1 VLYVNSDT
9 NGRGFLFAGG
19 SHSYQHLVNE
29 VAGVVMDPETG
40 ASVLDRLRAKVK
52 VDGPGPSGNEADELA
67 SRKAAESGGDLP
79 IEALG
84 SGSDYTP
91 FLQHLGISSINLGY
105 GRGGRGAGIYHSTYD
120 SFDHFIRFG
129 DPKFAYGVA
138 LAETA
143 GRLVLRA
150 ADADVLPMRFGD
162 LADSVERYV
171 SDIEKLADGERE
183 NSRKLR
189 QLIDQGAFKLAA
201 DPETAYAPP
210 PSPDDV
216 PQFDFSALKRAAE
229 RLKKSATNYDDAFE
243 GALASDFR
251 LPPAELAHLNGCF
264 RASSRRSRA
273 RRDFPAANGT
283 ATCSMRRAST
293 RGMPPRRFLR
303 FASPSSSG
311 AGPRRLIPSIW
322 WRRPSTRPPLG
333 WTRRRRTLRQGSAR
347 ESRVPGRPR
356 LRPLTADRMA
366 RPHWLLSAAFLLAA
380 ARLGADP
387 IPVKVAV
394 VVTFEV
400 GQDTGDK
407 PGEFQF
413 WAEREKWGQ
422 PVIIPGVD
430 HPVLTDAHGT
440 IGVVSGTT
448 ARASNQIMALVLSG
462 KFDFSKTYWV
472 VNGIAGVNPAVASVG
487 SAAWAHY
494 VIDGDVAYEIDSR
507 EADPSWPYAIIPI
520 GSKVP
525 NEKPTREG
533 WEPDTMAYE
542 LNGPLV
548 DWAYA
553 LTKDTRIPTRMR

>member
-1 VLYVNSDT
+1 
-9 NGRGFLFAGG
+9 
-19 SHSYQHLVNE
+19 
-29 VAGVVMDPETG
+29 
-40 ASVLDRLRAKVK
+40 
-52 VDGPGPSGNEADELA
+52 
-67 SRKAAESGGDLP
+67 
-79 IEALG
+79 
-84 SGSDYTP
+84 
-91 FLQHLGISSINLGY
+91 
-105 GRGGRGAGIYHSTYD
+105 
-120 SFDHFIRFG
+120 
-129 DPKFAYGVA
+129 
-138 LAETA
+138 
-143 GRLVLRA
+143 
-150 ADADVLPMRFGD
+150 
-162 LADSVERYV
+162 
-171 SDIEKLADGERE
+171 
-183 NSRKLR
+183 
-189 QLIDQGAFKLAA
+189 
-201 DPETAYAPP
+201 
-210 PSPDDV
+210 
-216 PQFDFSALKRAAE
+216 
-229 RLKKSATNYDDAFE
+229 
-243 GALASDFR
+243 
-251 LPPAELAHLNGCF
+251 
-264 RASSRRSRA
+264 
-273 RRDFPAANGT
+273 
-283 ATCSMRRAST
+283 
-293 RGMPPRRFLR
+293 
-303 FASPSSSG
+303 
-311 AGPRRLIPSIW
+311 
-322 WRRPSTRPPLG
+322 
-333 WTRRRRTLRQGSAR
+333 
-347 ESRVPGRPR
+347 
-356 LRPLTADRMA
+356 MA

-520 GSKVP
+520 GSTVP
-525 NEKPTREG
+525 NERPTREG

-553 LTKDTRIPTRMR
+553 LTKDTRIPDSDAMTELRALYDGFPNAQNPPFVLCGETFGSCRYWHGKALTQWASDWTRLWTGGKGQFAMSDMEDQGIAAALSRLSRMGRVDFQRVLFLRTASNYCMQAPKEEVNKSLHSEYAGYLPSLEAAYRVGSRVTHELTAQWDTYREKTPAAR

>member
-1 VLYVNSDT
+1 
-9 NGRGFLFAGG
+9 
-19 SHSYQHLVNE
+19 
-29 VAGVVMDPETG
+29 
-40 ASVLDRLRAKVK
+40 
-52 VDGPGPSGNEADELA
+52 
-67 SRKAAESGGDLP
+67 
-79 IEALG
+79 
-84 SGSDYTP
+84 
-91 FLQHLGISSINLGY
+91 
-105 GRGGRGAGIYHSTYD
+105 
-120 SFDHFIRFG
+120 
-129 DPKFAYGVA
+129 
-138 LAETA
+138 
-143 GRLVLRA
+143 
-150 ADADVLPMRFGD
+150 
-162 LADSVERYV
+162 
-171 SDIEKLADGERE
+171 
-183 NSRKLR
+183 
-189 QLIDQGAFKLAA
+189 
-201 DPETAYAPP
+201 
-210 PSPDDV
+210 
-216 PQFDFSALKRAAE
+216 
-229 RLKKSATNYDDAFE
+229 
-243 GALASDFR
+243 
-251 LPPAELAHLNGCF
+251 
-264 RASSRRSRA
+264 
-273 RRDFPAANGT
+273 
-283 ATCSMRRAST
+283 
-293 RGMPPRRFLR
+293 
-303 FASPSSSG
+303 
-311 AGPRRLIPSIW
+311 
-322 WRRPSTRPPLG
+322 
-333 WTRRRRTLRQGSAR
+333 
-347 ESRVPGRPR
+347 
-356 LRPLTADRMA
+356 MA

-520 GSKVP
+520 GSTVP
-525 NEKPTREG
+525 NERPTREG
-533 WEPDTMAYE
+533 WEPYTMAYE

-553 LTKDTRIPTRMR
+553 LTKDTRIPDSDAMTELRALYDGFPNAQNPPFVLCGETFGSCRYWHGKALTQWASDWTRLWTGGKGQFAMSDMEDQGIAAALSRLSRMGRVDFQRVLFLRTASNYCMQAPKEEVNKSLHSEYAGYLPSLEAAYRVGSRVTHELTAQWDTYREKTPAAR